1 MKKKILISIV
11 VILFAAQIIMAQ
23 KGVPVTMDDRITA
36 ALADFKGKVWI
47 YAKNLDTGRE
57 FALRADD
64 PVRTASTI
72 KLAIM
77 AETFHQVAQGKV
89 KWDDEVILTKEKKK
103 GGSGILFE
111 FSDNTKLDLKSAV
124 HLMIV
129 VSDNSATNLV
139 LDKVP
144 CDSVNDFM
152 AALGLKQTLS
162 LRQVFGGGESK
173 AYADPANKPF
183 GLGKSS
189 PRDMVR
195 LLEMLE
201 KGEVVSKEASAE
213 MIAILKQQQ
222 LKDGIGRGLP
232 GAVDSAS
239 KSGALDALRS
249 DVGIIYSP
257 RGRIAMAITVDEMPL
272 VAYNQENPGLAL
284 IWKLSQIL
292 QDGLGNAPAT
302 TAAQSNNPYPLVIP
316 DTGYKPKG
324 GYVADEQTAISIAVA
339 VWIPIY
345 GKKQIE
351 SEKPYKAAL
360 KNGVWTVTGSLP
372 EGWVG
377 GTAEAFIAQDDGRI
391 LRIMHYK

>member
-1 MKKKILISIV
+1 MKKILVSILV
-11 VILFAAQIIMAQ
+11 VLCAAQVFYAQ
-23 KGVPVTMDDRITA
+23 KGKPMGTDERIA
-36 ALADFKGKVWI
+36 AELADFKGKVWI
-47 YAKNLDTGRE
+47 YAKNLDTGAE
-57 FALRADD
+57 YGLRADE

-89 KWDDEVILTKEKKK
+89 KWDDEIVLTKEKKK

-111 FSDNTKLDLKSAV
+111 FSDNTKLDLRSAL

-139 LDKVP
+139 LDKVT

-152 AALGLKQTLS
+152 GSLGLKQTLS
-162 LRQVFGGGESK
+162 LRKVFGGGESK
-173 AYADPANKPF
+173 AYADPLNKPF

-201 KGEVVSKEASAE
+201 KGQIVSKEASAE
-213 MIAILKQQQ
+213 MIAILKGQQ

-232 GAVDSAS
+232 GSVDSAS

-272 VAYNQENPGLAL
+272 VAYNQANPGLAL

-292 QDGLGNAPAT
+292 QDLLASAPAGSSQGNSGT
-302 TAAQSNNPYPLVIP
+302 MYTPIN
-316 DTGYKPKG
+316 
-324 GYVADEQTAISIAVA
+324 GYVPDE
-339 VWIPIY
+339 
-345 GKKQIE
+345 
-351 SEKPYKAAL
+351 
-360 KNGVWTVTGSLP
+360 
-372 EGWVG
+372 
-377 GTAEAFIAQDDGRI
+377 
-391 LRIMHYK
+391 